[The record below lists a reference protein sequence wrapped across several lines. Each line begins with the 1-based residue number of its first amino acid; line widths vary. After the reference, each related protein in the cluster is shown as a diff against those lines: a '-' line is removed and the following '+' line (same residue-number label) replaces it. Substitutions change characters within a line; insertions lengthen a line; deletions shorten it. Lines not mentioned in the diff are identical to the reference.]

1 MSDTVSV
8 GEYARAAHT
17 LSIRVVVIERERRRK
32 RLMAHSCLWL
42 VGEDAAADDRAL
54 IGREEEMRGHRL
66 CGFGDFSKRGDSG
79 QLL

>member
-42 VGEDAAADDRAL
+42 VVK
-54 IGREEEMRGHRL
+54 M
-66 CGFGDFSKRGDSG
+66 
-79 QLL
+79 LLLMTEH